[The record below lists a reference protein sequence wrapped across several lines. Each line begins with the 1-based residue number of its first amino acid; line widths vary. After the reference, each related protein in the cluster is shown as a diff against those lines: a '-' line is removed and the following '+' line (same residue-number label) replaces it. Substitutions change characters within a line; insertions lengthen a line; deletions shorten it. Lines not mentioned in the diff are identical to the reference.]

1 MASPAGSLAAR
12 VRSSSW
18 VGEVPGLAEEAVAL
32 HDMLGAGYGDR
43 ATAVATLSR
52 PGPLSG
58 ARVLRHFAAL
68 QAAQLRWVV
77 RDLTVDLAEELTPLR
92 DPAQWAQRAAAK
104 VLRDQLAGLGPAGAE
119 IARQLEA
126 TEGLVPG
133 VVVEE
138 LRGRPL
144 RAVAMP
150 AREVEW
156 AVRRGLGDRV
166 IAVAPEAIVR
176 LPFTQLHLATVTG
189 HSDASDSAAGEVE
202 AMVRVRRPGAR
213 RDLSG
218 DLGLA
223 SRVIAPLEQ
232 FVPAV
237 QAVRPGAFVEL
248 VARTLVEATD
258 LRHEALNAIEIGVV
272 AEELSV
278 AGVDVARPLPGMVS
292 GGAVAFEPLTGTP
305 FEKGAAQLDPAVA
318 LNALVELT
326 VGSALTHGVFLAEL
340 APDHFVIRDNSSIGV
355 VGFGTVGRFD
365 IEQRRGLL
373 KLLTALMSGD
383 FGGQI
388 DALRVL
394 RAVSPH
400 ADVAGLERDLEAS
413 PKLQPMTLMMGG
425 EASLLGG
432 LKEAVDLSLR
442 HGVYPPV
449 EVALFVRNLYRLR
462 TLGAMLPPGP
472 GLMAALMPL
481 VQRLPQIA
489 AQLDAAGGG
498 GG

>member
-1 MASPAGSLAAR
+1 M
-12 VRSSSW
+12 
-18 VGEVPGLAEEAVAL
+18 PGLAEEAVAL

-43 ATAVATLSR
+43 ATAVATMSR

-92 DPAQWAQRAAAK
+92 DPAQWAQRAVVK

-126 TEGLVPG
+126 TEGLVPSL
-133 VVVEE
+133 VVEE
-138 LRGRPL
+138 LRRRPL

-166 IAVAPEAIVR
+166 TSVAPEAIVR
-176 LPFTQLHLATVTG
+176 LPFTQLHRATVASHGVAGDSEDGNGGAGDSGTG
-189 HSDASDSAAGEVE
+189 DVE

-248 VARTLVEATD
+248 VARALLEATD

-278 AGVDVARPLPGMVS
+278 AGIDVARPLPGLVS

-326 VGSALTHGVFLAEL
+326 VASALTHGVFLAEL
-340 APDHFVIRDNSSIGV
+340 ASDHFVIRDNGSIGV

-388 DALRVL
+388 DALRML

-425 EASLLGG
+425 ETSLLGG

-489 AQLDAAGGG
+489 AELDAVPPNLRQ
-498 GG
+498 